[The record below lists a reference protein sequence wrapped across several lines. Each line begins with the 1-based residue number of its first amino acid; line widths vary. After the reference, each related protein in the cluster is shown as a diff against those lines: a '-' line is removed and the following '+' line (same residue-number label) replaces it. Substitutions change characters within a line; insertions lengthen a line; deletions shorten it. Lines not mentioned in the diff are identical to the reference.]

1 MDNKI
6 LGGRKV
12 MLIYLQM
19 IETDDDNLLYIY
31 RRKKSFWDII
41 KNLFEKGLF
50 DNAYLSADDR
60 I

>member
-1 MDNKI
+1 
-6 LGGRKV
+6 

-31 RRKKSFWDII
+31 CRKKSFWDII